1 MTRIK
6 TGLAL
11 ILVGG
16 SALYFGGVALFL
28 FLLVVG
34 CLAFYEIQQ
43 LSELKSITLMVVN
56 MVVYSGIIGVLCLSS
71 YGIIVPN
78 GWGVAQFE
86 TIKWIVAKTLILLC
100 FCIFLLNMCKKNY
113 CFALILC

>member
-1 MTRIK
+1 MGAYPHDSNQNWACSN
-6 TGLAL
+6 TGW
-11 ILVGG
+11 G

-56 MVVYSGIIGVLCLSS
+56 MVVYAGIIGGLCLSS

-78 GWGVAQFE
+78 GWGDSV
-86 TIKWIVAKTLILLC
+86 
-100 FCIFLLNMCKKNY
+100 
-113 CFALILC
+113 